1 MIIYDENVATTIR
14 QITEIEEA
22 MQQMQEIYLS
32 QLDILEAALDEE
44 PGNTITLPKE
54 TVRKLIH
61 QTIAFAA
68 SAQGDM
74 DRVKEYF
81 NRF

>member
-1 MIIYDENVATTIR
+1 MIIYDENVATKIK

-32 QLDILEAALDEE
+32 QLDMLEAALDEE
-44 PGNTITLPKE
+44 PGDTITLPKE

-74 DRVKEYF
+74 DRVKEYLD
-81 NRF
+81 RL